1 MASKKDILSHDFV
14 VRCIPV
20 HSDDTHMRI
29 CIEYISGGTS
39 VLDIGGTQ
47 LSVGTRRRHMDTGT
61 QVELGNS
68 WGFTQFMTREQAL
81 QCAKNN
87 ELLVVA
93 RVRVN
98 HFSNLDIGNRPVEV
112 SRPSAR
118 RSQKSKKG
126 GK

>member
-47 LSVGTRRRHMDTGT
+47 LSVGTRRQSVATGT
-61 QVELGNS
+61 RVKVGNS
-68 WGFTQFMTREQAL
+68 WGYTQFMTREQAL
-81 QCAKNN
+81 QCTTNN
-87 ELLVVA
+87 ELLAVA

-98 HFSNLDIGNRPVEV
+98 HFGRLKIGNRPVDA
-112 SRPSAR
+112 SGASLSISP
-118 RSQKSKKG
+118 KLH
-126 GK
+126 